1 MAEPTTTEPAPV
13 ALDLFPEPTLPALFR
28 AAVGPVS
35 AERYVPLFGRLE
47 AGDQTGPSWN
57 WAAGL
62 CTLNWMIFRRLWL
75 PAGLYAVA
83 LLVLPLLLVGTGR
96 LLLHW
101 SDVTE
106 LVALA
111 GFGLLTLVLPA
122 LWGDRLLYQYCR
134 NDITRALSSQPTL
147 QAACDA
153 LARNAANPGWLKRQQ
168 VVSAVLAV
176 GALALWGYLF
186 WSGTPAEEITQTPTL
201 PIEPAAPRVN
211 PASATRPASS
221 ESILAA
227 TSSPLQE
234 PASAAIMAEPAASGN
249 MPPASPASAPVSP
262 ATTVTPASGPEQVFA
277 PPQALPINKTS
288 ATAPRATP
296 SSAGQRGYHV
306 NVGLFADP
314 DNARRAYV
322 KLVKAGVPAQR
333 EVMLIKDQRVTRV
346 RAGPF
351 TTRAKARAAIARIIA
366 LQLDAELA
374 KP

>member
-1 MAEPTTTEPAPV
+1 MAEPTPSDPAPV

-28 AAVGPVS
+28 AAVGPVG

-96 LLLHW
+96 LLLQW
-101 SDVTE
+101 SDAAE
-106 LVALA
+106 LAALA
-111 GFGLLTLVLPA
+111 GFVLLTFVLPA
-122 LWGDRLLYQYCR
+122 LWGDRLLYQHCR
-134 NDITRALSSQPTL
+134 DDITRALGSQPTL

-153 LARNAANPGWLKRQQ
+153 LAQHAPSPGWLKRQQ
-168 VVSAVLAV
+168 VVNAVLAV
-176 GALALWGYLF
+176 GALALWGYLS
-186 WSGTPAEEITQTPTL
+186 WHNTPPAEITQTPTL
-201 PIEPAAPRVN
+201 PIEPVAPKVSA
-211 PASATRPASS
+211 ASAAQPATS
-221 ESILAA
+221 ESILPA
-227 TSSPLQE
+227 TSAPLQE
-234 PASAAIMAEPAASGN
+234 PASAAVTAAPAAAVTTAPGTEQV
-249 MPPASPASAPVSP
+249 SAP
-262 ATTVTPASGPEQVFA
+262 TLD
-277 PPQALPINKTS
+277 LPVNKTS
-288 ATAPRATP
+288 TTTPSATP
-296 SSAGQRGYHV
+296 SSASQSGYHV

-322 KLVKAGVPAQR
+322 KLVKAGLPAQR
-333 EVMLIKDQRVTRV
+333 EVMLLKGQRVTRV

-351 TTRAKARAAIARIIA
+351 ATRAKAQSAIAQIKA
-366 LQLDAELA
+366 LQLDAVLA